1 MDTDAKQPTRDRIL
15 DQAERLFAERG
26 IEAVSLRAINAAA
39 GVSPGILHYH
49 FGNRET
55 LIEAIISRRMT
66 SLMGARQAL
75 IEPLVSGA
83 EPCTSKAIAEALV
96 LPLANFATEQPQYA
110 KPYIR
115 LLSRLYSDRSALL
128 EHVSRRF
135 SSYGIQHLP
144 GLLTQLHPALGLEQA
159 ELRIGFANHLL
170 LQSATEWFEP
180 PRPWQ
185 LHIEGKLDAIEPL
198 LAFIAAGLDQRQF
211 AAEG

>member
-1 MDTDAKQPTRDRIL
+1 MDTDDKQPTRERIL

-26 IEAVSLRAINAAA
+26 IDAVSLRAINAAA

-55 LIEAIISRRMT
+55 LIEAIISRRMS
-66 SLMGARQAL
+66 SLMSARQAL
-75 IEPLVSGA
+75 IEPLASGA
-83 EPCTSKAIAEALV
+83 APCSAKAIAEALV
-96 LPLANFATEQPQYA
+96 LPLADFADQQPQQA

-115 LLSRLYSDRSALL
+115 LLSRLYSDRSVLL
-128 EHVSRRF
+128 EHASRRF

-144 GLLTQLHPALGLEQA
+144 GLLTQLHPSLDRGQA

-170 LQSATEWFEP
+170 LQSATEWFES

-185 LHIEGKLDAIEPL
+185 LHIKGKLNAIEPL
-198 LAFIAAGLDQRQF
+198 VNFIAAGLDQRQ
-211 AAEG
+211 